1 MEPINYL
8 PNPQDSFAQGFA
20 NVLKPFQ
27 MMQEVDKAK
36 IANQQAQLQNQ
47 QAQQQQQVLNDLLQ
61 KQQAGTIGQK
71 DYEQATIAIPGMRE
85 HFKQAWDMHS
95 DEEKKSSLNE
105 MTQVYSA
112 LSSDRP
118 DLAKQV
124 LNDRVEALKNSGA
137 PQDRI
142 QAVQTMIN
150 NIEVAPDFVRLNTGM
165 MLGAIGAKEAFAGT
179 EEQRKEQLQPGEL
192 KKQGA
197 ELGLTSAQTNK
208 ALVEA
213 QKIGLENK
221 KLILEME
228 AMKKG
233 GTVDPQKQFE
243 FEQKLRNEYNT
254 QTGDFQTVRSS
265 YQRVLQSQDTP
276 AGDIALIFNYMKM
289 LDPGSVVREGEFAT
303 AQNAGGI
310 PDRILNA
317 YNKAL
322 NGERLNPGQREMFA
336 NQAKSLYSGAQ
347 SREKEVRKGLE
358 RVVNN
363 YGLNKSN
370 VFYEEEGASTPAKIA
385 GAGQQTSQAALVP
398 GQSTMPSG
406 WKVTV
411 RK

>member
-1 MEPINYL
+1 MDPITYIQ
-8 PNPQDSFAQGFA
+8 PPQDAFMQGFR
-20 NVLKPFQ
+20 NVVAPIQ
-27 MMQEVDKAK
+27 MAQEAK
-36 IANQQAQLQNQ
+36 RAEMANQ

-85 HFKQAWDMHS
+85 HFKQAWDMHG
-95 DEEKKSSLNE
+95 DEEKKASLNE

-150 NIEVAPDFVRLNTGM
+150 NIDAAPDFVRLNTGM
-165 MLGAIGAKEAFAGT
+165 MLGAIGAKEAFSGT
-179 EEQRKEQLQPGEL
+179 EEKRKEELQPGEL

-213 QKIGLENK
+213 QKIGLENR
-221 KLILEME
+221 KLLLEME

-322 NGERLNPGQREMFA
+322 NGERLNPGQREMFS
-336 NQAKSLYSGAQ
+336 NQAKSLYTGAQ

-358 RVVNN
+358 RVINN
-363 YGLNKSN
+363 YGLKKSN
-370 VFYEEEGASTPAKIA
+370 VFYEEEGATTPAKVI
-385 GAGQQTSQAALVP
+385 GAAQPTSAMIPGQQSAIPA
-398 GQSTMPSG
+398 G
-406 WKVTV
+406 WKVTQ
-411 RK
+411 R